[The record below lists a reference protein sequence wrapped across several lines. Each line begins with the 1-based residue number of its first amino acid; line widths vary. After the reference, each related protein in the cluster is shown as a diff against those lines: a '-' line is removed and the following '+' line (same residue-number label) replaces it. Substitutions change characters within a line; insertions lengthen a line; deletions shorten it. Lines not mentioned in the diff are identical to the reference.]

1 MANKIP
7 QPGVF
12 VTQTLQ
18 TFNPTIFNP
27 SLVPFVTGPAKEIVK
42 VLDSAGNINADAKQ
56 GTYVQLPKLISQT
69 AFPSPRGNITE
80 VIVEKPSIKA
90 FYYFGGVLKE
100 FKRDPGE
107 SFLKSW
113 NFATRATIR
122 TNLEPAGPNGWD
134 LNPIAGP
141 KTLTLVIDNPARLNT
156 AKDVTI
162 TFTSVGNARLLA
174 ADVAA
179 QINAAWGSEIAFVRT
194 LTGEV
199 RARVEIVSGK
209 YGATSSVTIRGGGS
223 ANTILGFNAT
233 EDRVEGSGFRGVDQ
247 ANNTTATQYV
257 EWSRGNY
264 LSNGTIAAFP
274 VGVQYG
280 LSNENGVFTNGQA
293 AALNFTTTIPLKVG
307 DYMVSD
313 GVRIGNALITKVD
326 PDKIKLGIV
335 NAQLST
341 YDDKGNL
348 VVAVYDPVYVRTIF
362 DGTPFAP
369 QYTWFE
375 AENLTFPQTNTA
387 AELLGANSGVAAE
400 SATIMSTANITFP
413 VALSGL
419 NIKVTTTVDDVEQ
432 PEQILTFAAT
442 ANDIA
447 ALKALIGG
455 NIAGVTA
462 DNDGDKLILKT
473 TKLGKAQGIRLN
485 KTSTANLSLSFDIVA
500 DTTDVGKDV
509 EFVDIAPKLT
519 ATVDQTFNVVL
530 AAGDKITLEVT
541 NDNFVTVTPVT
552 YTWAGGATLNNIGAL
567 VGDLNTNLIGA
578 APNNIVWSNVAN
590 RLSVSTVTHK
600 GALAGVRIK
609 NNGADNTGLGAGKV
623 LGFALG
629 ASANGVNG
637 ISAEPFKF
645 ILNERNKVYTV
656 VFQTDSLTDAIN
668 DINNLVGTTIAYA
681 GGGGLD
687 KLRLVSTL
695 KGVASKIEVVADS
708 TTLNSNLQFGF
719 NTVAPNSS
727 AVGSGRPNPDFYLDV
742 NGNAIIGAEILR
754 DPVTGRP
761 FDPAQADIYIQY
773 TGLRKDLSPS
783 AKDPLLL
790 RVATIEEL
798 TAALSPLTSE
808 NPLGFA
814 MLMMMLNAPDIVIT
828 GLGIDET
835 TASMPEGTV
844 AAYTRALEFIE
855 PYEVW
860 AMAPLSSDDN
870 VHQLFK
876 EHVLKMSDPMK
887 KRERVVFI
895 NPKVPTKQV
904 DTVVSSGLAANA
916 VGTIN
921 QLTLDVNPAASLLN
935 NGINP
940 ALPIPYSANVFVE
953 LTVGTETRKYSVSN
967 VNGVVISLRNTFTAT
982 QNTDNYYTKTQLS
995 EVITNQPWSMKIKG
1009 ADLVIPGTNPPLPDK
1024 LKLAETVALKAQQY
1038 KNRRVIYTY
1047 PDTVITTVN
1056 GTEEK
1061 VPGYYAAAAYTAVKA
1076 ATKPQQGLTNFVIS
1090 GFTGVVKSSAYLSD
1104 DHMDI
1109 LAGGGVWVMI
1119 NDGKGLPIYCRH
1131 QLTTDV
1137 SSIQT
1142 RELTITSI
1150 LDHMAKL
1157 QRNDLRQFIGTSNIT
1172 QNLLDRI
1179 NMVIEGEYSFLI
1191 NTLGSLKSAR
1201 KLELYQDP
1209 VNPDTVILSEL
1220 VEVPYP
1226 VNKIMVNI
1234 IL

>member
-1 MANKIP
+1 MANRIP

-42 VLDSAGNINADAKQ
+42 VLDSTGNLNPDAKQ

-90 FYYFGGVLKE
+90 FYYFGGVLHE

-141 KTLTLVIDNPARLNT
+141 KTLTLVIDNPARLNS
-156 AKDVTI
+156 AKDVTV
-162 TFTSVGNARLLA
+162 TFTSVANARLLA

-179 QINAAWGSEIAFVRT
+179 QINAAWGSEVAFVVT
-194 LTGEV
+194 LSGEV
-199 RARVEIVSGK
+199 RARVAILSEK

-223 ANTILGFNAT
+223 ANTILGFSAT

-264 LSNGTIAAFP
+264 LGNGIIAAFP
-274 VGVQYG
+274 AGVQYG
-280 LSNENGVFTNGQA
+280 LSTENGVFTNGQA
-293 AALNFTTTIPLKVG
+293 AALNFTTTIPLRIG

-313 GVRIGNALITKVD
+313 GIRVGNALITKVD
-326 PDKIKLGIV
+326 PDKIKLGII

-341 YDDKGNL
+341 YDDAGKI
-348 VVAVYDPVYVRTIF
+348 VVAVYDPVFVRTIF

-387 AELLGANSGVAAE
+387 AEITGGNSGVAAE
-400 SATIMSTANITFP
+400 AATIMSTANITFP

-432 PEQILTFAAT
+432 AEQILTFAAT

-462 DNDGDKLILKT
+462 DNSGDKLILKT
-473 TKLGKAQGIRLN
+473 TKLGKAQSIRLN

-500 DTTDVGKDV
+500 DTTDTGKDV
-509 EFVDIAPKLT
+509 EFIDTAAKLT
-519 ATVDQTFNVVL
+519 HTVDQTFAAVIG
-530 AAGDKITLEVT
+530 AGDKITLEVT
-541 NDNFVTVTPVT
+541 NDNFATVTAIT
-552 YTWAGGATLNNIGAL
+552 YTWAGGANHANMAAL
-567 VGDLNTNLIGA
+567 LPDLNANLIGV
-578 APNNIVWSNVAN
+578 APNNVVWSAVAN

-600 GALAGVRIK
+600 GALAGVRVK
-609 NNGADNTGLGAGKV
+609 NNAGDNTGLGAGKI
-623 LGFALG
+623 LLTLN
-629 ASANGVNG
+629 ASANGTNG
-637 ISAEPFKF
+637 ISAETFKF
-645 ILNERNKVYTV
+645 ILNERSKIYTV

-668 DINNLVGTTIAYA
+668 DINNLVGTTVAYA

-687 KLRLVSTL
+687 KLRLVSPL
-695 KGVASKIEVVADS
+695 KGIASKVEVVADS
-708 TTLNSNLQFGF
+708 TTLQSNLQFGF

-727 AVGSGRPNPDFYLDV
+727 AVGSGRPNPDFYLDI
-742 NGNAIIGAEILR
+742 NGNAIIGGEILR
-754 DPVTGRP
+754 DPVTGHP
-761 FDPAQADIYIQY
+761 FDPAQADIYLQY

-835 TASMPEGTV
+835 SSTMPEGTV
-844 AAYTRALEFIE
+844 AAYSRALEFIE

-870 VHQLFK
+870 IHALFK
-876 EHVLKMSDPMK
+876 EHVLRMSDPMK
-887 KRERVVFI
+887 KRERVAFI

-916 VGTIN
+916 VGTTN
-921 QLTLDVNPAASLLN
+921 QLTLDVNPAAALLN

-940 ALPIPYSANVFVE
+940 ALPIPYSANVFVDI
-953 LTVGTETRKYSVSN
+953 TVGTDVRRYSVSN
-967 VNGVVISLRNTFTAT
+967 VNGVVISLRNTFTGT
-982 QNTDNYYTKTQLS
+982 QNLDNYYTKTQLS

-1024 LKLAETVALKAQQY
+1024 LKLAETVAIKAQQY
-1038 KNRRVIYTY
+1038 KNRRVVYMY
-1047 PDTVITTVN
+1047 PDTVITTVS
-1056 GTEEK
+1056 GVEEK

-1090 GFTGVVKSSAYLSD
+1090 GFSGTVKSSAYLSD

-1109 LAGGGVWVMI
+1109 LAGGGVWVLI
-1119 NDGKGLPIYCRH
+1119 NDQKGLPIYCRH
-1131 QLTTDV
+1131 QLTTDI

-1142 RELTITSI
+1142 RELSITSI